1 MLNWARLWA
10 NCGGKTIWWGETYI
24 FEILFIKYFIDFTGK
39 QEMMMW
45 FHGKK
50 RLLLFLRKFCQIVW
64 LFTKVIVIKFRN
76 LGWYFWCYPWY
87 FYYLIVF
94 LMKDIGKNIFDI
106 IGHQNSD
113 WKLKCTH
120 LPNISSKQRINP
132 NWSNKVFSRKIR
144 QNDIYM

>member
-1 MLNWARLWA
+1 MTRKKSYLKSFLPNISLISP
-10 NCGGKTIWWGETYI
+10 GI
-24 FEILFIKYFIDFTGK
+24 
-39 QEMMMW
+39 QEMIR

-50 RLLLFLRKFCQIVW
+50 VTLIFEKILSKGQIVW